1 MYVAD
6 SEDFYVRFWGVRG
19 SIATPGPCTA
29 RYGGNTASLE
39 VRCGKHM
46 LLFDAGTGLRY
57 LGNELAKD
65 GPVDTDLFLTHTH
78 FDHVC
83 GLPFFVPLFI
93 KTSQI
98 RIWAGHLKAREMTV
112 KYVISEMMFSP
123 LFPVPPEIFTAN
135 VAYLDFDAGEVLE
148 PRPGVKLRTTR
159 LNHPDRATG
168 YRIEFGGKSICY
180 LTDTQH
186 VIGKPDQ
193 NILNLI
199 KGSEIVIYDSTYTDA
214 EFPKRADWGHST
226 WEEGVRLC
234 DAAGVKTFVVFHHD
248 PDHDDDFMDG
258 IHTAVTAKRP
268 GSIVAK
274 EGLVLRP

>member
-1 MYVAD
+1 MTD

-19 SIATPGPCTA
+19 SIATPGPRTS
-29 RYGGNTASLE
+29 RYGGNTSALE

-57 LGNELAKD
+57 LGNELLKS

-123 LFPVPPEIFTAN
+123 LFPVPPEIFTASRSPRGLDM
-135 VAYLDFDAGEVLE
+135 VARTGDWWFVDFDKTSSTPDEYFANVRRAIEDMRGRARREGRTVRLGLGRSAALAGGFEDGACL
-148 PRPGVKLRTTR
+148 P
-159 LNHPDRATG
+159 
-168 YRIEFGGKSICY
+168 KSI
-180 LTDTQH
+180 
-186 VIGKPDQ
+186 VGRI
-193 NILNLI
+193 
-199 KGSEIVIYDSTYTDA
+199 S
-214 EFPKRADWGHST
+214 RAHQSS
-226 WEEGVRLC
+226 R
-234 DAAGVKTFVVFHHD
+234 
-248 PDHDDDFMDG
+248 DG
-258 IHTAVTAKRP
+258 IDFRSKWSSISAQE
-268 GSIVAK
+268 GSIWFA
-274 EGLVLRP
+274 R

>member
-1 MYVAD
+1 MAE

-19 SIATPGPCTA
+19 SIATPEPRTSH
-29 RYGGNTASLE
+29 YGGNASSLE

-57 LGNELAKD
+57 LGNELLKSW
-65 GPVDTDLFLTHTH
+65 PVDTDLFLTHTH

-98 RIWAGHLKAREMTV
+98 RIRAGHLKARDMTV

-123 LFPVPPEIFTAN
+123 LFPVPPAIFTAN
-135 VAYLDFDAGEVLE
+135 ITYLDFEAGEVLE

-159 LNHPDRATG
+159 LNRPDRATG
-168 YRIEFGGKSICY
+168 YRIEFNGKSICY

-186 VIGKPDQ
+186 VIGKPNQ
-193 NILNLI
+193 NILAPINR
-199 KGSEIVIYDSTYTDA
+199 GQRRPSS
-214 EFPKRADWGHST
+214 
-226 WEEGVRLC
+226 
-234 DAAGVKTFVVFHHD
+234 
-248 PDHDDDFMDG
+248 
-258 IHTAVTAKRP
+258 TAVNRGLTRP
-268 GSIVAK
+268 CGSVANPAIQP
-274 EGLVLRP
+274 VSA

>member
-1 MYVAD
+1 VAD

-19 SIATPGPCTA
+19 SIATPGPRTA
-29 RYGGNTASLE
+29 RYGGNTSSLE

-46 LLFDAGTGLRY
+46 FLFDAGTGLRY
-57 LGNELAKD
+57 LGNELVNNGA
-65 GPVDTDLFLTHTH
+65 VDTDLFLTHTH

-98 RIWAGHLKAREMTV
+98 RIWAGHLKSREMTV

-135 VAYLDFDAGEVLE
+135 VSYLDFDAGEVLE
-148 PRPGVKLRTTR
+148 PRPGVKVRTTR

-168 YRIEFGGKSICY
+168 YRVEFGGKSICY

-193 NILNLI
+193 NVLNII
-199 KGSEIVIYDSTYTDA
+199 KGADMVIYDSTYTDA

-234 DAAGVKTFVVFHHD
+234 EAAGVKTFVVFHHD
-248 PDHDDDFMDG
+248 PDHDDDFMDKV
-258 IHTAVTAKRP
+258 TSEVTAKRP

-274 EGLVLRP
+274 EGLVLQP

>member
-1 MYVAD
+1 
-6 SEDFYVRFWGVRG
+6 
-19 SIATPGPCTA
+19 
-29 RYGGNTASLE
+29 
-39 VRCGKHM
+39 M

-57 LGNELAKD
+57 LGNELLKS

-135 VAYLDFDAGEVLE
+135 VSYLDFDAGETLE
-148 PRPGVKLRTTR
+148 PKPGVKLRTAR

-168 YRIEFGGKSICY
+168 
-180 LTDTQH
+180 
-186 VIGKPDQ
+186 P
-193 NILNLI
+193 
-199 KGSEIVIYDSTYTDA
+199 A
-214 EFPKRADWGHST
+214 P
-226 WEEGVRLC
+226 
-234 DAAGVKTFVVFHHD
+234 VFHHERL
-248 PDHDDDFMDG
+248 PEHLRQRLRVGPRNLVVCPAWREGHHDLHRG
-258 IHTAVTAKRP
+258 
-268 GSIVAK
+268 
-274 EGLVLRP
+274 LRPIGLRLCRGGETEQEADADPEQQSAAAPRVMTRLEVPGHQSPSPDAFTSGDGFTFCPAH